1 MAPWM
6 NIKVVMP
13 MTLADNRNCA
23 ANQPVSPFVKFF
35 KEDPKDKVPPV
46 HGNGS
51 DGESSDDSDDNDDDN
66 GDNPD
71 ATFNPQWNSTFDEN
85 NPDLNLSDSTVTG
98 NRSNETRASD
108 ALGTSEHMD
117 DSGEVQFT
125 NDTDDVILN
134 FGAQQDRN
142 QSTAFGTSE
151 EMNDTPQAPRT
162 RQQSKNAPYVPPS
175 RFQFGSSE
183 SQEDV
188 EMADINERQKSKKKG
203 KSNFVTKYHLGKLN
217 F

>member
-13 MTLADNRNCA
+13 MTLADTRNCA

-35 KEDPKDKVPPV
+35 NEDPKDKMPI
-46 HGNGS
+46 HG
-51 DGESSDDSDDNDDDN
+51 DGESSDDNDDNDDDN

-71 ATFNPQWNSTFDEN
+71 TSFNPQWNSTFDEN
-85 NPDLNLSDSTVTG
+85 NPDLNLSDSTVRG
-98 NRSNETRASD
+98 NSSNETRAS
-108 ALGTSEHMD
+108 EHMD
-117 DSGEVQFT
+117 DSDEVQFRD
-125 NDTDDVILN
+125 DTDE
-134 FGAQQDRN
+134 AQRQRDRN

-151 EMNDTPQAPRT
+151 GRNDTPQAPMSSPRT
-162 RQQSKNAPYVPPS
+162 RQQSKNAPYVPP
-175 RFQFGSSE
+175 RGFQFGSSE

-188 EMADINERQKSKKKG
+188 EMAESNERQKSKKKS
-203 KSNFVTKYHLGKLN
+203 KSNFVSKYHLGKLN